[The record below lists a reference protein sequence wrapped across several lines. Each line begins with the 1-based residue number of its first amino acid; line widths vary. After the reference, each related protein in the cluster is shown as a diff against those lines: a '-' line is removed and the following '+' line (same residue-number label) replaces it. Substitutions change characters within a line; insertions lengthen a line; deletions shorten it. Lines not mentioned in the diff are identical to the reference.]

1 MLGFWSAAADPV
13 EMNNRT
19 KRASNGGAELDLTFH
34 TGRSMRS
41 IDGLD

>member
-19 KRASNGGAELDLTFH
+19 KRASNSGAELDLTAR
-34 TGRSMRS
+34 TARSMRS
-41 IDGLD
+41 IDGLE